1 MPDRYVATLLLL
13 PSDGMRQVTRGP
25 GRDDVGRVEDTI
37 KVIHGDRF
45 EGRKRAEVPQAL
57 GIIVYTYDSY
67 LQAAFRSLRH
77 LLTEAADASTDLD
90 HAFSYDRIDE
100 LRGRYATAR
109 SRATFTNKRDHSNF
123 EGDRSNLEGDRGKN
137 SRARAGE
144 AAVPTKS

>member
-1 MPDRYVATLLLL
+1 
-13 PSDGMRQVTRGP
+13 MRQVTRGP
-25 GRDDVGRVEDTI
+25 GGDDVGRVEDTI
-37 KVIHGDRF
+37 KVIHSDRF

-123 EGDRSNLEGDRGKN
+123 EGDRSNFEGDRSNFEGDPSNLEGDRGKN